1 MLKYFFLRGG
11 RSYDHSRPSDRTLNY
26 KLKPSYTQ
34 ACVRRY
40 ATKGAAIVVLWCEFI
55 IPCTAK
61 FLH

>member
-1 MLKYFFLRGG
+1 MLKYFFVKGG

-40 ATKGAAIVVLWCEFI
+40 ATKGAAIVVL
-55 IPCTAK
+55 
-61 FLH
+61 